1 MSTEEAAVEPRHVIK
16 RFGSRPVLD
25 DVSLTVAP
33 GRSVCIRG
41 RSGTGKSVALKH
53 VVGLL
58 KPDVGQVLIEGEDI
72 TRMSSREL
80 SRVRRRIGFRFQ
92 GAALFDSISVG
103 ENVAFP
109 LQRHTAMDR
118 AAIRAR
124 VDDLSQRSSDCL
136 RCSARQASLTEPASS
151 GRAGRATDRN
161 R

>member
-92 GAALFDSISVG
+92 GAALFRLDFGRRERCVPAATSH
-103 ENVAFP
+103 
-109 LQRHTAMDR
+109 RHGSCR
-118 AAIRAR
+118 H
-124 VDDLSQRSSDCL
+124 
-136 RCSARQASLTEPASS
+136 S
-151 GRAGRATDRN
+151 GPSG
-161 R
+161 